1 MKRSN
6 EIWWDSPKM
15 EITSVE
21 EKVSKTT
28 EKPYMVI
35 KARMAFRSEPRYRAY
50 KTWSKKVYT
59 MMCFHEPLFGL
70 FEKGNVHMFAGELS
84 FDWGNT
90 WLKITKLYDDNGER
104 LLRPQKTNCQDDA
117 ERDRLTLLQRLDEE
131 EVGQVRE
138 RKRRLDTGWPCTL
151 ECNECEDEE
160 CAFSIPF

>member
-1 MKRSN
+1 MKRSE

-59 MMCFHEPLFGL
+59 MMCFREPLFGL

-90 WLKITKLYDDNGER
+90 WLKITKLYDEKGNR
-104 LLRPQKTNCQDDA
+104 LLRPQETNCQDDI
-117 ERDRLTLLQRLDEE
+117 ERERLTLKQKVDEE
-131 EVGQVRE
+131 ELEEIWQ
-138 RKRRLDTGWPCTL
+138 RKYKLDAGCPCTQN
-151 ECNECEDEE
+151 CSECENTE
-160 CAFSIPF
+160 CDVFIPF